1 VAVDNGI
8 EIDIAFQVLG
18 PVQVRTA
25 TGPIML
31 RGKHRSLLAVLLL
44 NGNHVVSVDR
54 LAEALWDM
62 PLPGNAAGRVRT
74 LVSEIRRRCE
84 PLGDLIVTQS
94 PGYLLQ
100 YERGR
105 LDLDRFMD
113 TVQLAQEATTA
124 GQAQTALARYDQAL
138 AMWAGAPL
146 GGARGPF
153 AEAHVARLEELRV
166 QAQEGRVEA
175 MLALGRHAEL
185 VADLG
190 RFVAE
195 QPLRERAHALLMTA
209 LYRDGQRGKA
219 LAVYRDLRL
228 RLIAEL
234 GLEPTTQLQLLHQQ
248 VLAGDAALDGP
259 APLPPEAVTPE
270 PFAEPEPL
278 AEPGPP
284 PAPAPH
290 VVPRQLQNTTSLFV
304 GRQAQLRRLD
314 AVLERSRPLVV
325 VSGPAGAGK
334 TTLALRWAHTAAG
347 QFPDGQIFLDM
358 RGFDHG
364 HVMTPLE
371 AVPLLLQ
378 ALGCRRGEVPP
389 TLAGQVALY
398 RTMVADRRILLV
410 LDDVAHG
417 RQIHDLLPGGPHC
430 MTLITSRSRMSGLK
444 AMAGAVRITCDVLD
458 PDSSVDLLSRAVGAE
473 RVSAEPAAAARL
485 AGLCDHLPLALC
497 LAAAH
502 IDEDTADGAIGRFVD
517 RMTAGGRLVQLRL
530 DGDENSAV
538 RAALDASYRA
548 LPVTAQTVFRSI
560 GLMPSTGRAVA
571 ALAAALAMGRTDLEE
586 ALGAAARVHLLKR
599 AGPARV
605 AWHDLVHEYAVER
618 LLEQESAED
627 REAATI
633 RLFEHYLHS
642 AVAAAGRCGFAAS
655 LPPSAD
661 AGEHP
666 ETAGFATQ
674 ADAVAWFD
682 ATWGEMAAAIKYAAA
697 HGPRRYAWLLVDA
710 LRDFM
715 LHRRPLSD
723 LARMTE
729 IGLSVADAEEDL
741 VARAAMR
748 ATAGRAAWR
757 ASDLPRALAEFGS
770 AGKLAHEAAWLS
782 GQAQAEQGIGI
793 VLKQTGE
800 PERALGHYR
809 RAAAIHQED
818 GDKSGVAASLSELAS
833 ACIALARL
841 PEAEEALHIAL
852 PLAEETDLHLRSV
865 ILVHLGEVHR
875 LRGDLGDAQAMVNEA
890 LDVAAS
896 AGSAYARATALEALG
911 RLHAG
916 RGDRAAA
923 KTVLAE
929 ALALAGQVEHRVCEA
944 SVLIGL
950 SGLAIADEDLDTAG
964 QQIDAAILIADRI
977 GVTELQASA
986 LLGEAAL
993 RLAQDRPRAAVARAR
1008 SAASL
1013 AAAGSPLL
1021 LPAILLLEARSLD
1034 RVGDT
1039 EGAARAADR
1048 ARQLA
1053 GESGQLPVEQEAAVV
1068 LAGLRRASRPGAVSS
1083 R

>member
-1 VAVDNGI
+1 MAVDNGI

-54 LAEALWDM
+54 LADALWDL

-105 LDLDRFMD
+105 LDLDRFVD
-113 TVQLAQEATTA
+113 TVQLAQEAAAA
-124 GQAQTALARYDQAL
+124 GQPQTALARYDQAL
-138 AMWAGAPL
+138 AMWSGAPL

-185 VADLG
+185 IADLG
-190 RFVAE
+190 RLVSE
-195 QPLRERAHALLMTA
+195 QPLRERAHALLITA

-219 LAVYRDLRL
+219 LGVYRDLRL
-228 RLIAEL
+228 RLVAEL

-248 VLAGDAALDGP
+248 VLAGDAVLDGP
-259 APLPPEAVTPE
+259 APLPPL
-270 PFAEPEPL
+270 AEPQASPL
-278 AEPGPP
+278 AEPDLPP
-284 PAPAPH
+284 EPAAH

-410 LDDVAHG
+410 LDDVAHA

-458 PDSSVDLLSRAVGAE
+458 PDSSADLLSRAVGAE
-473 RVSAEPAAAARL
+473 RVSAEPDAVARL

-548 LPVTAQTVFRSI
+548 LPVSAQTVFRSI

-571 ALAAALAMGRTDLEE
+571 AVAAALAMGRADLEE

-599 AGPARV
+599 AGPARI

-618 LLEQESAED
+618 LLEQESAEA

-642 AVAAAGRCGFAAS
+642 AVAAARRCGFAAAR
-655 LPPSAD
+655 PPSAVV
-661 AGEHP
+661 GERP
-666 ETAGFATQ
+666 ETARFATQ

-729 IGLSVADAEEDL
+729 IGLSVADAEDDL

-770 AGKLAHEAAWLS
+770 AGRLAHEAAWLS

-809 RAAAIHQED
+809 RAAGIHQDD
-818 GDKSGVAASLSELAS
+818 GDKSGVAASLSDLAS
-833 ACIALARL
+833 AYIVLARL
-841 PEAEEALHIAL
+841 PEAQEALHTAL
-852 PLAEETDLHLRSV
+852 PLTEDTDLHLRSV

-875 LRGDLGDAQAMVNEA
+875 LRGDLGDAQAMLNEA

-896 AGSAYARATALEALG
+896 AGSPYARATALEALG
-911 RLHAG
+911 RLHAD
-916 RGDRAAA
+916 RGDRSAA
-923 KTVLAE
+923 KTALTE
-929 ALALAGQVEHRVCEA
+929 ALTLACQVEHRVCEA
-944 SVLIGL
+944 AVLIGL
-950 SGLAIADEDLDTAG
+950 ADLAIAADDLDAAG
-964 QQIDAAILIADRI
+964 QQIDAATLIADRI
-977 GVTELQASA
+977 GVTEVQTAA
-986 LLGEAAL
+986 LRGEAAL

-1021 LPAILLLEARSLD
+1021 LPEILLLEARSLD
-1034 RVGDT
+1034 RLGDP
-1039 EGAARAADR
+1039 EGAARAAGQ
-1048 ARQLA
+1048 AHHLA
-1053 GESGQLPVEQEAAVV
+1053 GESEQLPVEREAAAL
-1068 LAGLRRASRPGAVSS
+1068 LAGLRRPGAVSS